1 MTTNEDN
8 LMEECETGVSLREAL
23 DRRLL
28 TIFDTAK
35 LYNIQLNHLLEET
48 YMLSE
53 YVIQKKIDDIGYNQF
68 YDYTKN
74 KVQSYH
80 AASVAMMMLYGILSC
95 KENLGIE
102 TMLLNKHI
110 ERKFKQR
117 PQMNYIMSF
126 ISQVKENKERDES
139 YTIDLHRK
147 DNINKSK
154 NMANKDL
161 DSLRGLFEGGN
172 FPNAQINIVP
182 GDGVQISYE
191 TPKKADEKISGSCSE
206 SGKRTIMEYVDRL
219 KPLIKQEYQ
228 ERYDEIWMGILELKE
243 VREEV
248 YDKGKQQDT
257 TFNRNLVAQ
266 IFHMMAEKI
275 CAPTIKVAH
284 MAERLEPD
292 KGVDHPVRKKLAE
305 APKKGIK
312 KSVENYLL
320 ENL

>member
-1 MTTNEDN
+1 MNKEKNEN
-8 LMEECETGVSLREAL
+8 SGFVVNVYSSG
-23 DRRLL
+23 
-28 TIFDTAK
+28 
-35 LYNIQLNHLLEET
+35 NQLIH
-48 YMLSE
+48 
-53 YVIQKKIDDIGYNQF
+53 
-68 YDYTKN
+68 
-74 KVQSYH
+74 
-80 AASVAMMMLYGILSC
+80 
-95 KENLGIE
+95 
-102 TMLLNKHI
+102 
-110 ERKFKQR
+110 
-117 PQMNYIMSF
+117 
-126 ISQVKENKERDES
+126 SQVNNYYGTVCQGGTKIGNLVLDNHGTMTLSATVADDMQEKEE
-139 YTIDLHRK
+139 
-147 DNINKSK
+147 
-154 NMANKDL
+154 
-161 DSLRGLFEGGN
+161 
-172 FPNAQINIVP
+172 
-182 GDGVQISYE
+182 
-191 TPKKADEKISGSCSE
+191 KADTPLEQ
-206 SGKRTIMEYVDRL
+206 GKEAIMEYVDRL
-219 KPLIKQEYQ
+219 KPLIRHEYQ